1 MTIRG
6 IIGISAAAA
15 LTISLAAPAVAAPDP
30 KPMGPRMLEQTV
42 LRVQM
47 PKTLGAWEQY
57 LYRVD
62 KKQAPTLCWS
72 MKGAVMLPKAAEVG
86 TVNYQVD
93 LHTNGSVAIYQYATK
108 AKADAAL
115 AALRKMG
122 CSDDAKHPTEGETMV
137 AAQQG
142 SDFMDAEETSVGAS
156 VTYMDGSS
164 RGYEST
170 VTTQRGLAIVQTQVR
185 QFVEGDQPLAKQQKA
200 LDTLSAVNKAW
211 HAKVVKAYQSFGVEG
226 TAS

>member
-6 IIGISAAAA
+6 ILAVSAAAA
-15 LTISLAAPAVAAPDP
+15 VTFSLAGPAVAAPDP

-47 PKTLGAWEQY
+47 PKTLGAWQQY

-62 KKQAPTLCWS
+62 HKEAPTLCWS
-72 MKGAVMLPKAAEVG
+72 MKGAVTLPAAADVG

-93 LHTNGSVAIYQYATK
+93 QGTNGSVSIYQYATK
-108 AKADAAL
+108 AQADAAL

-142 SDFMDAEETSVGAS
+142 SDFMDAANTSVGAS
-156 VTYMDGSS
+156 VTYLDGSN

-185 QFVEGDQPLAKQQKA
+185 RFVQGDQPMAKQQKA
-200 LDTLSAVNKAW
+200 LDTISAVNKAW
-211 HAKVVKAYQSFGVEG
+211 HARVVKAYQSFGVEG